1 MFCSQGDFKETRFFA
16 NRVSEMA
23 LETRF
28 FANRVSEMALLETRF
43 FANRVSEIS
52 LLFIVG

>member
-1 MFCSQGDFKETRFFA
+1 MFCSQGDFK
-16 NRVSEMA
+16 
-23 LETRF
+23 ETRF